1 MPFLTTSLL
10 PQTCLPRHRRPSGA
24 DGPGQ
29 PGEPVHS
36 PSQCCRR
43 PQLKNTGNDD
53 IYKTKA
59 KTTFK
64 RLTDKSAV
72 GARAKEKNNEQC
84 RQLRNQNKD
93 DFQKPH

>member
-1 MPFLTTSLL
+1 MTTF
-10 PQTCLPRHRRPSGA
+10 R
-24 DGPGQ
+24 
-29 PGEPVHS
+29 
-36 PSQCCRR
+36 
-43 PQLKNTGNDD
+43 
-53 IYKTKA
+53 KTKA